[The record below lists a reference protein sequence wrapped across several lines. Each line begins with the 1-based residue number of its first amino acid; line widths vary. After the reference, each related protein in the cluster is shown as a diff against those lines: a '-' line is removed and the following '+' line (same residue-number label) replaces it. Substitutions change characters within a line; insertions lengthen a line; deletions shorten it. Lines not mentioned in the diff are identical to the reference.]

1 MPEYAESVTSEAPET
16 ETVRAVNLLTSRL
29 QTIGE
34 QPLEKRAASYVELHD
49 SLRLRLEG
57 GDAPSANE

>member
-1 MPEYAESVTSEAPET
+1 MTSEAPET
-16 ETVRAVNLLTSRL
+16 ETARAVNDLASRL
-29 QTIGE
+29 QSIGE
-34 QPLEKRAASYVELHD
+34 QPLDERAASYVELHD